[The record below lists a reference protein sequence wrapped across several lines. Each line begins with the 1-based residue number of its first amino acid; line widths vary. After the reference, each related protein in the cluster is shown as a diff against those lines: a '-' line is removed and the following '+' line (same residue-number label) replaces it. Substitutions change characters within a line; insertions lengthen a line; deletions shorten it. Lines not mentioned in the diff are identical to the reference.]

1 MDNVASQFGCYSE
14 SVWMLYRVS
23 MDAVSSQYGC
33 CSESEWML

>member
-1 MDNVASQFGCYSE
+1 MDAIASQYGCCIE

-33 CSESEWML
+33 DRESVWML